1 MRANAR
7 VYPGQ
12 KLVVPRAPSSALLAR
27 RGDAPAGADT
37 APTPAAA
44 APADS
49 APTRI
54 VYRVRKG
61 DTLYAIAR
69 KHGVTVEDL
78 RSWNH
83 LRGSALGVG
92 TRLSIHTTRAAA
104 AQ

>member
-1 MRANAR
+1 

-12 KLVVPRAPSSALLAR
+12 KLVVPRAPSPALLAR
-27 RGDAPAGADT
+27 RGDAPAAADT
-37 APTPAAA
+37 APAPVAAA
-44 APADS
+44 RADV

-61 DTLYAIAR
+61 DTLYTIAR
-69 KHGVTVEDL
+69 KHGVTVDEL
-78 RSWNH
+78 RAWNN
-83 LRGSALGVG
+83 LRGSALGIG